1 MPRPRPHLLLA
12 ALSVFLLSALPA
24 AAQDEGGEP
33 VPEAEHP
40 GSDSPEAV
48 TAAQARTRAGRR
60 RAQAFLIPLDE
71 KARAATG
78 RVASAIEKVLA
89 GSKQYDV
96 IDLAKALASDAEPEQ
111 EAKAGE
117 GRRLLAEANQKFES
131 RSYIDAVPRFR
142 TALKAMHA
150 GLSGLEGRELADATL
165 RLATAQLLAGDQ
177 KGARLTFLEAA
188 LLDPQGKLHP
198 SSADP
203 AAEGPYKLAR
213 ADLESVPIG
222 ALQVV
227 TQPAGARVFIDGQ
240 PLGVAPAR
248 LELTGG
254 KHIVRLERTG
264 FYPTAELVEVTSR
277 RETVYSIRLNA
288 TPGASQVN
296 QLIAGTAEEAS
307 RGKTGERTARLADRF
322 HLERVLIGSVR
333 AHGLKISVM
342 LGLAD
347 PIARV
352 LLGKEDLLMT
362 ADGTDSDQVE
372 ADVQHAARKLIAIDD
387 ERSAAQATAPGA
399 APAAPAPA
407 APAASNYGGMVPGD
421 AAAQAAPAPAE
432 GARRAVVPG
441 SAPRAPEPD
450 DTGVVSKERK
460 VAAPSAVP
468 AAVPNDEAPAKPAA
482 QAADAPPAERPAE
495 EEKPAPKKK
504 GKGIKAKSGTEKW
517 DDE

>member
-1 MPRPRPHLLLA
+1 MSRPRPSVLLA
-12 ALSVFLLSALPA
+12 ALTVLLLSSLPA
-24 AAQDEGGEP
+24 AAQDEGGDP
-33 VPEAEHP
+33 VPDSEHP

-48 TAAQARTRAGRR
+48 TAAQVRTRAGRR

-78 RVASAIEKVLA
+78 RVAAAIERVLA

-111 EAKAGE
+111 ESKAGE

-131 RSYIDAVPRFR
+131 RSYIEAVPRFR

-177 KGARLTFLEAA
+177 KGARASFMEAA
-188 LLDPQGKLHP
+188 LLDPQAKLHA

-213 ADLESVPIG
+213 ADLEAVPIG
-222 ALQVV
+222 DLQVV
-227 TQPAGARVFIDGQ
+227 TQPAGARVIIDGI
-240 PLGVAPAR
+240 PHGVAPAR

-254 KHIVRLERTG
+254 RHIVRLERTG

-296 QLIAGTAEEAS
+296 QLIAGSAEEAS
-307 RGKTGERTARLADRF
+307 RGKSGERTARLADRF

-347 PIARV
+347 PVARV

-372 ADVQHAARKLIAIDD
+372 VDVQHAARKLIAIDD
-387 ERSAAQATAPGA
+387 ERSAAQAAAPGA
-399 APAAPAPA
+399 APASAAPAPA
-407 APAASNYGGMVPGD
+407 ATPYGGMVPGES
-421 AAAQAAPAPAE
+421 AAQPPAAPAD

-441 SAPRAPEPD
+441 SAPRAPEPE

-460 VAAPSAVP
+460 VAAPG
-468 AAVPNDEAPAKPAA
+468 AVPNDEAPAKPAA
-482 QAADAPPAERPAE
+482 QAADAPPAERPAVE
-495 EEKPAPKKK
+495 DKPAPKKK
-504 GKGIKAKSGTEKW
+504 GEGIKGKSGTEKW